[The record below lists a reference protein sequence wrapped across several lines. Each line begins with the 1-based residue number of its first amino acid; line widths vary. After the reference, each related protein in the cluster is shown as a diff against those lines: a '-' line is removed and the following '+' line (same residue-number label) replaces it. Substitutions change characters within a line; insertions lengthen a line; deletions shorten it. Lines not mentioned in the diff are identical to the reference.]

1 VSRRIDLAIAALI
14 AISFLVGGLIPE
26 PIRELLRWSREA
38 PPIEWLWRSWC
49 AHWLHLDLRHAL
61 LNAAGFGLVFAW
73 LSNALTKK
81 GWVIVSAVAIISI
94 DLGLWWLTAFEWY
107 VGSSALIHSIAA
119 AGIAIRIADGER
131 LAFVAAFV
139 GLLKLAFEQLSDTG
153 ALISGVLVATDA
165 HIFGAV
171 AGAICGLIFA
181 STGWCRPRSVTLS

>member
-1 VSRRIDLAIAALI
+1 MSRRIDLAIAALI

-181 STGWCRPRSVTLS
+181 STGWCRLRSVTLS

>member
-1 VSRRIDLAIAALI
+1 
-14 AISFLVGGLIPE
+14 
-26 PIRELLRWSREA
+26 
-38 PPIEWLWRSWC
+38 
-49 AHWLHLDLRHAL
+49 LRHAL

-165 HIFGAV
+165 HLFGAV

>member
-165 HIFGAV
+165 HLFGAV

>member
-1 VSRRIDLAIAALI
+1 MSRRIDLAIAALI

-165 HIFGAV
+165 HLFGAV

>member
-1 VSRRIDLAIAALI
+1 MSRRIDLAIAALI

>member
-1 VSRRIDLAIAALI
+1 VSRRIDLAIAGLI

-49 AHWLHLDLRHAL
+49 AHWLHLDLTHAL
-61 LNAAGFGLVFAW
+61 LNVAGFGLVLAW

-81 GWVIVSAVAIISI
+81 GWVIVSAVAILSI
-94 DLGLWWLTAFEWY
+94 DLGLWWLTNFEWY

-119 AGIAIRIADGER
+119 AGIAIRVAGGEWF
-131 LAFVAAFV
+131 AFVAALA

-153 ALISGVLVATDA
+153 ASLSGIPIATDA
-165 HIFGAV
+165 HLFGAMSGV
-171 AGAICGLIFA
+171 ICGLIFA
-181 STGWCRPRSVTLS
+181 STGWCRPRSIALS